1 MNNKNLLLIIRARR
15 HTRYIIDSAF
25 YVTVLRQNMNN
36 EQCISYSDN
45 KTTVSMYREI
55 MEDVP
60 TKYKLPRQVKTCL
73 KTLEKFV
80 QKMKDLALEW

>member
-1 MNNKNLLLIIRARR
+1 
-15 HTRYIIDSAF
+15 
-25 YVTVLRQNMNN
+25 
-36 EQCISYSDN
+36 
-45 KTTVSMYREI
+45 MYREI

-80 QKMKDLALEW
+80 QKMKDLALEWLVNLGDWKILNILHLRNFLLHYSEEEFESHIFFHLSWVSNHRFPKTAN